1 MAFRILIITDR
12 PFFWGQR
19 TDPEVQNCEHVESVI
34 RILLKNGF
42 LVEVEEIIDC
52 ATGFFHRTDG
62 SVFDRVICIS
72 ERSINGLWSGVEEKI
87 REKMRDWDSIIEYNI
102 GKSDDVTLLEEFGAV
117 IDSRSSSE
125 EDMILQLL
133 KALRE
138 SCESSNEERT
148 EMLMRVI
155 CNSTEA
161 NRSSIIR
168 ELGGHMAFSSQ
179 LIRLSRIMGEYFDGG
194 EEHRV
199 FVNNDVPEIT
209 RALIE
214 LFLVETGVTAEQYV
228 GMAKSKSKVD
238 FARKLF
244 LSSTSEFSGN
254 ISLRICFGA
263 ESWEQIVQIVRRDF
277 ANDFEL
283 FEHWTKISPS
293 CYDAWEIRSRSLW
306 DNGSREECGKVAEEA
321 LVFHPDSEILHR
333 RIAHGHREREDHEK
347 AIEIEELIFENGNL
361 PQLDTSIYLCRSYCA
376 IEDWDNALKYIQIG
390 LDIDPEGEELN
401 RRKNMVTERISGRK
415 D

>member
-1 MAFRILIITDR
+1 MGFRFLIITDR

-19 TDPEVQNCEHVESVI
+19 NDPEVQNCEHVESVI

-52 ATGFFHRTDG
+52 ATGFFHRTDD
-62 SVFDRVICIS
+62 SVFDLVICIS
-72 ERSINGLWSGVEEKI
+72 ERSINGLWSGVEGKI
-87 REKMRDWDSIIEYNI
+87 REKIRDGDSIIEYNI
-102 GKSDDVTLLEEFGAV
+102 GKSDDVSFLEELGSV
-117 IDSRSSSE
+117 IDSGASSE
-125 EDMILQLL
+125 EDVVLQLL

-155 CNSTEA
+155 CHSTEA

-179 LIRLSRIMGEYFDGG
+179 LIRLSRIMEEYSDIGG
-194 EEHRV
+194 EDRN
-199 FVNNDVPEIT
+199 FVDNDMSEIN

-214 LFLVETGVTAEQYV
+214 LFLVETGVTIDQYV
-228 GMAKSKSKVD
+228 GMAQSKSKVD

-254 ISLRICFGA
+254 IALRICSGA
-263 ESWEQIVQIVRRDF
+263 GSLEQIVQIVRRDF
-277 ANDFEL
+277 ANDLEL
-283 FEHWTKISPS
+283 LEHWTQISPS

-333 RIAHGHREREDHEK
+333 RVAHGHRERGEHEK
-347 AIEIEELIFENGNL
+347 AIEIEEGIFENGNL

-376 IEDWDNALKYIQIG
+376 IEDWSNALKYIQIG
-390 LDIDPEGEELN
+390 LDIDPEREELN
-401 RRKNMVTERISGRK
+401 RRKNMVTERISG
-415 D
+415 